1 MNTILRATLL
11 LAITLTICF
20 IVNSLFCGAEAGP
33 LRASV
38 EITSEIKVS
47 KEKSDDIINFGERSS
62 HYDIPEGYQVAAV
75 GKYKINQVTTIRC
88 SYEDILKQSMAK
100 CLEKN
105 YHGFCLVNLKKPS
118 IVQTCYQA
126 DIVFLIALH

>member
-1 MNTILRATLL
+1 MNGTMRLL
-11 LAITLTICF
+11 FAIAAFLLVFMI
-20 IVNSLFCGAEAGP
+20 INGSFCEASAGP
-33 LRASV
+33 LKASI

-62 HYDIPEGYQVAAV
+62 HYDIPPGYQVAAV
-75 GKYKINQVTTIRC
+75 GKYKINPVTTIRC

-105 YHGFCLVNLKKPS
+105 YHGFCLVNLKKPN